1 MSIDRRLYQIAHS
14 ACGETIRTIW
24 MDTLP
29 HDVTLDEAFHKSAGS
44 DALRCSD
51 LYDPSYIPTQLRG
64 ECQRSTHSVPF

>member
-1 MSIDRRLYQIAHS
+1 
-14 ACGETIRTIW
+14 

-44 DALRCSD
+44 HALRCSD
-51 LYDPSYIPTQLRG
+51 LYDPSYIPTQLGG